1 MNFNNINQ
9 KIAQGD
15 LLLKP
20 ISDTDRNFING
31 LFSDNEIKKYY
42 IVPKEAQQDYRRLVD
57 YWLNDIRNG
66 AGTCWIIIKKG
77 TGIFKNSQTS

>member
-1 MNFNNINQ
+1 MNFNNINK

-15 LLLKP
+15 LLLKT

-42 IVPKEAQQDYRRLVD
+42 IVPKKHNKTIEN
-57 YWLNDIRNG
+57 W
-66 AGTCWIIIKKG
+66 WIIG
-77 TGIFKNSQTS
+77 

>member
-42 IVPKEAQQDYRRLVD
+42 IVPKEAQQDYRD
-57 YWLNDIRNG
+57 
-66 AGTCWIIIKKG
+66 
-77 TGIFKNSQTS
+77 